1 MLGTMWPL
9 LASKSHM
16 VPSIVRLRREG
27 GGARAG
33 VGGGV
38 ALLTPRN
45 TGITVR
51 GATVRLERIVS
62 GQEAGSGAVTVA
74 ALCLG

>member
-1 MLGTMWPL
+1 MVLVSACDASQHHVMLGTMWPL

-38 ALLTPRN
+38 AL
-45 TGITVR
+45 G
-51 GATVRLERIVS
+51 VRLW
-62 GQEAGSGAVTVA
+62 GWKG
-74 ALCLG
+74 LCLIRRRILGT